1 MMRATWGL
9 AAAAVLGLGFSIWM
23 YVDNRALRRTL
34 DPRAT
39 GSRHDGGT
47 EERMNERKEFL
58 SWFESTWREGEIA
71 LHNGDARPRFATW
84 SDRPPL
90 TLFGAWFTA
99 TDPDAVHS
107 VFRRLAAMF
116 SDVKATSAEVI
127 AADVSG
133 DLAYTVHRE
142 RTSVSVEHVPRDYVL
157 RVTQVYRRE
166 QGTWKVVHRHADP
179 DQTSEPAKLDRAFP
193 SPPR

>member
-1 MMRATWGL
+1 M
-9 AAAAVLGLGFSIWM
+9 S
-23 YVDNRALRRTL
+23 
-34 DPRAT
+34 
-39 GSRHDGGT
+39 
-47 EERMNERKEFL
+47 ERKEFL
-58 SWFESTWREGEIA
+58 SWFESTWRDAEVA
-71 LHNGDARPRFATW
+71 LHNGDAGPRFATW

-99 TDPDAVHS
+99 TDPDAVHG
-107 VFRRLAAMF
+107 VFRRLAETF
-116 SDVKATSAEVI
+116 SDLKTSSAEVI

-142 RTSVSVEHVPRDYVL
+142 RTSVSVDGVPREYVL

-179 DQTSEPAKLDRAFP
+179 DQTSEPSKPDRAFP
-193 SPPR
+193 PPPRNPSP